1 MGFRNLKKSGFA
13 FRQNKKQNR
22 ICNKA
27 TLSRTATMLQLHP
40 VHKKFTGCD
49 GQLEQPQD

>member
-40 VHKKFTGCD
+40 VLLSQWD
-49 GQLEQPQD
+49 NLPDVMDS